1 MAVFTEEVVR
11 ICNEQ
16 WEFFDRGRRKEYQK
30 KVFRR
35 IGDFWSQGADVS
47 GRTGRSQVD
56 FGNLDRDNPE
66 VIVPDSRNK
75 NPPWSAAFISF
86 VAKTAG
92 AGNRFKYSGAHAT
105 YILAAFDAAANS
117 ATTAKFIARRH
128 TQHRPQIGD
137 LIACGRER
145 AKTAT
150 FDTVRD
156 FVASTGFFPLPLR
169 LRGRN
174 RQRFRTLPIGGN
186 VGHSVARKNWP
197 LNAQGRIGDKDP
209 QSPTANVICIIDCLL
224 P

>member
-1 MAVFTEEVVR
+1 MVVFTEEVVR

-35 IGDFWSQGADVS
+35 VGDFWSEGADVS

-105 YILAAFDAAANS
+105 YILAALDAAANS
-117 ATTAKFIARRH
+117 NTTAKFIARRH
-128 TQHRPQIGD
+128 TQQRPQIGD

-156 FVASTGFFPLPLR
+156 FVVEGFFPSHCDFVVEI
-169 LRGRN
+169 GDD
-174 RQRFRTLPIGGN
+174 FVRTIGGN

-197 LNAQGRIGDKDP
+197 LNTQGRIGDKDP

>member
-1 MAVFTEEVVR
+1 MVVFTEEVVR

-35 IGDFWSQGADVS
+35 VGDFWSEGADVS

-105 YILAAFDAAANS
+105 YILAALDAAANS
-117 ATTAKFIARRH
+117 NTTAKFIARRH
-128 TQHRPQIGD
+128 TQQRPQIGD

-156 FVASTGFFPLPLR
+156 FVVEGILSLPLR
-169 LRGRN
+169 LRGGN
-174 RQRFRTLPIGGN
+174 RRFRTHDWRQCRPQRGPQELAAQHPRAYRRQGPA
-186 VGHSVARKNWP
+186 VADRERH
-197 LNAQGRIGDKDP
+197 LHHRL
-209 QSPTANVICIIDCLL
+209 LL